1 MFLADP
7 ADPIFI
13 FGDLNI
19 DLSDN
24 KANDLTEFM
33 RLFSLNNFIKEKTR
47 TSQIYLKKQQIF
59 KTTSSL
65 IDVLLHNQNMIT
77 DTSVFGCP
85 FSDHCFIAAKLN
97 LKQIKENKTSF
108 NGRLLSEHNL
118 ESIINQLEKTDF
130 SLDCST
136 LGVNELWLQIK
147 SLILDATN
155 NIAPLKDIKLKKRDF
170 FPWVDS
176 ELIELKQCRDHLFNL
191 KQSTKSPND
200 LAKYKEYRTAY
211 QSLNRN
217 KMIDYFKNM
226 KLSDFKN

>member
-1 MFLADP
+1 
-7 ADPIFI
+7 
-13 FGDLNI
+13 
-19 DLSDN
+19 
-24 KANDLTEFM
+24 
-33 RLFSLNNFIKEKTR
+33 
-47 TSQIYLKKQQIF
+47 
-59 KTTSSL
+59 
-65 IDVLLHNQNMIT
+65 MIT

-85 FSDHCFIAAKLN
+85 FSDYCFIAAKLN

-108 NGRLLSEHNL
+108 SGRLLSEHNL

-226 KLSDFKN
+226 KLSDFKNSKNYWQFYSASIRVKSDKGWTSFSPPPPKNIDFYIPIDSS